1 MNYQEL
7 VSQAKVFKVEFTK
20 KNGENRVMLASNK
33 PDIIA
38 KFIGEQTFK
47 GNKRSNPEVCTVLD
61 LQKQEFRCFRWD
73 SIKNIQIIK

>member
-20 KNGENRVMLASNK
+20 KNGESRIMLASNK
-33 PDIIA
+33 PDVIA

-47 GNKRSNPEVCTVLD
+47 GSKRSNPEVCTVLD